1 MRSIDEMVLDL
12 LNDIHPLSLDYG
24 EISDLLGYDRILVKK
39 CVVDLFKKGKIVIDT
54 DDKYKINKD

>member
-24 EISDLLGYDRILVKK
+24 EISDLLGYDRVLVKK

-54 DDKYKINKD
+54 GDKYKIKKD